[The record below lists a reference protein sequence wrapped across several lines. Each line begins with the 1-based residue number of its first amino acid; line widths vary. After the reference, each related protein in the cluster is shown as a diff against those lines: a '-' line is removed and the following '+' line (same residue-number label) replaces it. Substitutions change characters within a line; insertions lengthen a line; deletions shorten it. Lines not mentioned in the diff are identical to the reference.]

1 MKTQRN
7 ILIAFILNLSFSVFE
22 FIGGAFCGSVA
33 IVSDAVHDLGDAVS
47 IGIAYYLERKSKK
60 DPDDVYTYGYTRYSV
75 IGGVITTSILIF
87 GSLAV
92 MYNAVI
98 RIINPIEINYNG
110 MLIFAVVGASVNFLA
125 AFFTREGDSVNQKA
139 VNLHML
145 EDVLGW
151 AVVLVGA
158 VIMKFT
164 DIRVIDPLMSL
175 GVSVFILVNAVRTL
189 KKAVDLFLEKT
200 PDGISVGVIKE
211 HLCNIDGV
219 EDAHHIHIW
228 SMDGVNNYAT
238 VHIVTDE
245 EPHRIKHLVREEM
258 AEHGISHITIE
269 IETGNEHCHEKS
281 CSVKQTIESEHHH
294 HHHHH

>member
-22 FIGGAFCGSVA
+22 FIGGTFCGSVA
-33 IVSDAVHDLGDAVS
+33 IVSDAVHDLGDALS
-47 IGIAYYLERKSKK
+47 IGIAYFLERKSKK
-60 DPDDVYTYGYTRYSV
+60 DPDDTYTYGYTRYSV

-92 MYNAVI
+92 MYNAVL
-98 RIINPIEINYNG
+98 RIISPVEINYNG

-139 VNLHML
+139 VSLHML

-151 AVVLVGA
+151 VVVLVGA
-158 VIMKFT
+158 FIMRFT
-164 DIRVIDPLMSL
+164 DIRIIDPLMSM
-175 GVSVFILVNAVRTL
+175 GVAVFILVNAVRTL

-200 PDGISVGVIKE
+200 PDGISVSEIKE
-211 HLCNIDGV
+211 HLCRIDGV
-219 EDAHHIHIW
+219 TDVHHIHIW

-238 VHIVTDE
+238 VHVVTNE
-245 EPHRIKHLVREEM
+245 EPHKIKHLVREEM
-258 AEHGISHITIE
+258 AEHGIAHITVE
-269 IETGNEHCHEKS
+269 IETGDEHCHEKS
-281 CSVKQTIESEHHH
+281 CSVKHIAETGHHH

>member
-7 ILIAFILNLSFSVFE
+7 ILIAFILNFSFSVFE
-22 FIGGAFCGSVA
+22 FFGGYLTGSVA
-33 IVSDAVHDLGDAVS
+33 IVSDAVHDLGDALS
-47 IGIAYYLERKSKK
+47 IGIAYFLERKSKK
-60 DPDDVYTYGYTRYSV
+60 SPDDVYTYGYTRYSV

-92 MYNAVI
+92 MYNAVV
-98 RIINPIEINYNG
+98 RIINPVEINYNG
-110 MLIFAVVGASVNFLA
+110 MLIFAVVGALVNFLA

-151 AVVLVGA
+151 VVVLLGA
-158 VIMKFT
+158 LIMKFT
-164 DIRVIDPLMSL
+164 DIRIIDPLMSL
-175 GVSVFILVNAVRTL
+175 GVAVFILINAVRTL
-189 KKAVDLFLEKT
+189 KAALDLFLEKT
-200 PDGISVGVIKE
+200 PEGVSVVEIKE
-211 HLCNIDGV
+211 HLCHIDGV

-238 VHIVTDE
+238 VHIVTNE

-269 IETGNEHCHEKS
+269 IEAEDEHCHEKS
-281 CSVKQTIESEHHH
+281 CTVKRGSESGHGHHH
-294 HHHHH
+294 HHH

>member
-22 FIGGAFCGSVA
+22 FIGGTFCGSVA
-33 IVSDAVHDLGDAVS
+33 IVSDAVHDLGDALS
-47 IGIAYYLERKSKK
+47 IGIAYFLERKSKK
-60 DPDDVYTYGYTRYSV
+60 DPDDTYTYGYTRYSV

-92 MYNAVI
+92 MFNAVL
-98 RIINPIEINYNG
+98 RIISPVEINYNG
-110 MLIFAVVGASVNFLA
+110 MLIFAVVGALVNFLA

-151 AVVLVGA
+151 VVVLVGA
-158 VIMKFT
+158 FIMKFT
-164 DIRVIDPLMSL
+164 DIRIIDPLMSL
-175 GVSVFILVNAVRTL
+175 GVAVFILINAVRTL
-189 KKAVDLFLEKT
+189 KEALDLFLEKT
-200 PDGISVGVIKE
+200 PEGVSVGEIKE
-211 HLCNIDGV
+211 HLCHIDGV
-219 EDAHHIHIW
+219 ADAHHIHIW
-228 SMDGVNNYAT
+228 SMDGANNYAT

-258 AEHGISHITIE
+258 AEHGIAHITVE
-269 IETGNEHCHEKS
+269 IETGDEHCHEKS
-281 CSVKQTIESEHHH
+281 CSVKHIAQTGHLHHH
-294 HHHHH
+294 HH